1 MSSWIVRPGSDVSV
15 VCTHN
20 WRDHILLN
28 RFTSLDRR
36 AATKVPYT
44 HRF

>member
-1 MSSWIVRPGSDVSV
+1 MRPGSDVYGV
-15 VCTHN
+15 DRHN
-20 WRDHILLN
+20 WRDDILLN

-36 AATKVPYT
+36 AATKVLDT